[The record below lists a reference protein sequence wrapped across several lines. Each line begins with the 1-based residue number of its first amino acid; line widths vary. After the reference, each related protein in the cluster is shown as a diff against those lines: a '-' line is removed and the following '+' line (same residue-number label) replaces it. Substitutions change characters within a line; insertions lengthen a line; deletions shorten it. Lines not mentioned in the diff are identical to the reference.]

1 VDYNFVYAA
10 NVSQIIMWYIYNKD
24 RNLKEMYGDKYSE
37 RFMFEHDESDRAEH
51 ICPSEFIR
59 VDKIFVRE
67 V

>member
-1 VDYNFVYAA
+1 
-10 NVSQIIMWYIYNKD
+10 MWYIYNKD

-59 VDKIFVRE
+59 VDKIFIRE